1 MPRIGTMLTDLAV
14 KAALKKNKKTRLYD
28 GQGKGLRLDTTGTG
42 SGSWIF
48 RAHHKGPDYRPEVGL
63 GSVRD
68 VPLAEARALTEQCRA
83 WLREGKDPK
92 IELDRART
100 IPSVP
105 TVREV
110 ALMVLEIRKSK
121 WKNPKKSVRDW
132 NTRFENY
139 VPSRVK
145 ELPVTEFTRKHVLS
159 ILKPIWKNQNPTAVR
174 VKVDLSLIFDWA
186 IEEGLR
192 IDNPARAKMATALE
206 TPQAGGHRLS
216 LHYTEVAAAFQ
227 SIQRSRAKAMTK
239 LCAELIFLSVLRSTE
254 VRCAR
259 YSEFNL
265 AKKVWTIPPER
276 MKSKRPHAIPVT
288 SRMIHVVDES
298 RKFVGDDPDIVLPG
312 KADNGF
318 LGENTLAALLQAHKL
333 GMTPHGIRSSFRD
346 WCAETE
352 RDHIQAQICLH
363 HQVGDAT
370 MRAYFRTNLVEQR
383 RRIMSDWGDVV
394 HGNSA

>member
-1 MPRIGTMLTDLAV
+1 MPRMGTMLTDRAV
-14 KAALKKNKKTRLYD
+14 KAALKKNKKLRLYD

-42 SGSWIF
+42 HGSWIF

-68 VPLAEARALTEQCRA
+68 VSLAEARGLTDQCRA
-83 WLREGKDPK
+83 WLREGKEPK
-92 IELDRART
+92 IELDRVRT

-110 ALMVLEIRKSK
+110 ALMVLEVRKSK
-121 WKNPKKSVRDW
+121 WKNPKKTVRDW

-139 VPSRVK
+139 VPSTVK
-145 ELPVTEFTRKHVLS
+145 ELPVTEFTRKHVLR

-206 TPQAGGHRLS
+206 TPEEGSNRLS

-227 SIQRSRAKAMTK
+227 SIHQSRAMEISK
-239 LCAELIFLSVLRSTE
+239 LYAKLLFLSVLRSSE
-254 VRCAR
+254 VRFAR
-259 YSEFNL
+259 YSEFNF
-265 AKKVWTIPPER
+265 ADKVWTIPRER
-276 MKSKRPHAIPVT
+276 MKSKRPHAIPLT
-288 SRMIHVVDES
+288 SRMIHVLDES
-298 RKFVGDDPDIVLPG
+298 RKFVGDDPDIVFSG
-312 KADNGF
+312 RGAAGF
-318 LGENTLAALLQAHKL
+318 LGANTLAALLQAHKL

-352 RDHIQAQICLH
+352 RDHIQAEICLH

-394 HGNSA
+394 HGKSA